1 MSNPPPRPGYSGPPL
16 SGPGLI
22 TSYSNITK
30 PEILSDSV
38 FNTWYN
44 TVHIPD
50 VIATGAVVVA
60 YRFRQADM
68 EAPKPYMAA
77 YLVPDL
83 AAIGSEAFKNI
94 PMSHP
99 MLPGGASIHTMAH
112 FDTRIYS
119 LIQEHEKEE
128 QEPGT
133 SLEGRPSKTLAEQ
146 R

>member
-1 MSNPPPRPGYSGPPL
+1 MSEPASSRLAYTGLPL

-30 PEILSDSV
+30 SEILSDSL

-50 VIATGAVVVA
+50 VLATGAVASA
-60 YRFRQADM
+60 YRFRQADPKS
-68 EAPKPYMAA
+68 PKPYMAV

-83 AAIGSEAFKNI
+83 AAIECEAFKSI

-99 MLPGGASIHTMAH
+99 LLPDGANIHTLAH
-112 FDTRIYS
+112 FDTRFYS
-119 LIQEHEKEE
+119 FTQEHVKDE
-128 QEPGT
+128 QQPGI
-133 SLEGRPSKTLAEQ
+133 
-146 R
+146 